1 MYSYEA
7 GLKHIYKLQTM
18 YTLELL
24 REKDLRKTGVL
35 FTFING
41 NKNIGDFV
49 DIKMLPTLRIG
60 GRHFPT

>member
-1 MYSYEA
+1 
-7 GLKHIYKLQTM
+7 M